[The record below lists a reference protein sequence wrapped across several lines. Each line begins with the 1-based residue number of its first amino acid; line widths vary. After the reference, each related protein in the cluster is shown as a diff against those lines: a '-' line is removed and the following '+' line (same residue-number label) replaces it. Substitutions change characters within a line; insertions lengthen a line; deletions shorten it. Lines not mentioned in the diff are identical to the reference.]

1 MLSNPASKPKYG
13 RYALWL
19 ILSLSA
25 IRIVGL
31 PFSQVGM
38 HGDEAQYWSWAQDL
52 DFGYFSKPPLIA
64 WIIAATTGLF
74 GDAEWAARLGS
85 PIFHALTATT
95 LYFAGKI
102 YFSAREGFWAALI
115 FLLMPA
121 VFLSSGIIST
131 DVPLLTLWAF
141 ALLCLGKLRHAPSW
155 PWILGLGFA
164 IGLGLMAKYAMM
176 FFLPA
181 LALAIVFD
189 AQTRTALLHPRS
201 LIAIAVAGLIF
212 APNIIWNAQNDFQT
226 VSHTAANSN
235 LDGPLFHPLELL
247 EFWGSQLGVFGPVM
261 LVIYVAALIS
271 AFRKTTMTQT
281 RMLAFFV
288 IVPITVISV
297 QALLSRA
304 NANWAVTSY
313 VAACLLAAQFVT
325 SRPAWR
331 KTAVA
336 GLAINTTLGL
346 TLMAGGLFPAFADAV
361 GQANAF
367 KRTRGWVETRD
378 AIIPYYQAG
387 WKGQDFD
394 TIAFDHRLTFYD
406 MNYYGLG
413 ETAPLRMWMYRS
425 SPYNHAEATAPLEGG
440 SRPVLLIN
448 YYDHHVDEFA
458 DDFKQ
463 LERIGT
469 IEIDLGGGKTRTLY
483 VWAGADYT
491 PTKTR

>member
-1 MLSNPASKPKYG
+1 MLPKSAPIANYG

-19 ILSLSA
+19 ILGISA
-25 IRIVGL
+25 IRIIGL

-64 WIIAATTGLF
+64 WIIAGTTGIF

-85 PIFHALTATT
+85 PIFHALTATI
-95 LYFAGKI
+95 LYFAGKT
-102 YFSAREGFWAALI
+102 YFTAREGFWAALI

-141 ALLCLGKLRHAPSW
+141 ALLCLGKLRLRPTSRWA
-155 PWILGLGFA
+155 LGLGVA

-181 LALAIVFD
+181 LALAIIFD
-189 AQTRTALLHPRS
+189 TQTRTALLHPRS
-201 LIAIAVAGLIF
+201 LIVIIVAGMIF

-235 LDGPLFHPLELL
+235 LNGPLFHPLELL
-247 EFWGSQLGVFGPVM
+247 EFWASQLGVFGPVM
-261 LVIYVAALIS
+261 LVIYVAALWA
-271 AFRKTTMTQT
+271 AFRKDTKAQT

-288 IVPITVISV
+288 IIPITVISV

-313 VAACLLAAQFVT
+313 VAACLLAAQFIA
-325 SRPAWR
+325 SRPVWR
-331 KTAVA
+331 KSAIA
-336 GLAINTTLGL
+336 GLCINTALGL

-378 AIIPYYQAG
+378 AILPYYQAG
-387 WKGQDFD
+387 WKGEAFD
-394 TIAFDHRLTFYD
+394 SIAFDHRLTFYD
-406 MNYYGLG
+406 MNYYDLG
-413 ETAPLRMWMYRS
+413 DTAPLRMWMYKS
-425 SPYNHAEATAPLEGG
+425 APHNHAEATAPLAAGDKAI
-440 SRPVLLIN
+440 LLIN
-448 YYDHHVDEFA
+448 YYDHYADEFA

-463 LERIGT
+463 LERLGT
-469 IEIDLGGGKTRTLY
+469 ISIDLGGGKTRTLY
-483 VWAGADYT
+483 VWAAKGYT
-491 PTKTR
+491 PTTSR

>member
-1 MLSNPASKPKYG
+1 MSPNLSSEAKYG
-13 RYALWL
+13 RYALWV
-19 ILSLSA
+19 ILAISA
-25 IRIVGL
+25 IRIIGL
-31 PFSQVGM
+31 PFSGVGM

-64 WIIAATTGLF
+64 WIIAATTGIF

-85 PIFHALTATT
+85 PIFHALTATL
-95 LYFAGKI
+95 LYFAGKT
-102 YFSAREGFWAALI
+102 YFGAREGFWAALI

-131 DVPLLTLWAF
+131 DVPLLTLWAL
-141 ALLCLGKLRHAPSW
+141 ALLCLGKLREQPHWRWA
-155 PWILGLGFA
+155 LGLGFA

-181 LALAIVFD
+181 LALAIIFD
-189 AQTRTALLHPRS
+189 KQTRTALLHPRS
-201 LIAIAVAGLIF
+201 IIVILVAGIIF

-235 LDGPLFHPLELL
+235 LGGPLFHPLELL
-247 EFWGSQLGVFGPVM
+247 EFWASQIGIFGPLL
-261 LVIYVAALIS
+261 LVIYVAALIA
-271 AFRKTTMTQT
+271 AFRKGASAEV
-281 RMLAFFV
+281 RLLAFFV

-313 VAACLLAAQFVT
+313 VAACLLTARFLMT
-325 SRPAWR
+325 RPKWR
-331 KTAVA
+331 KTAIA
-336 GLAINTTLGL
+336 ALIINSLLGGLV
-346 TLMAGGLFPAFADAV
+346 MAGGLFPAFADAM

-378 AIIPYYQAG
+378 AIIPYYEAG
-387 WKGQDFD
+387 WKGEAFD
-394 TIAFDHRLTFYD
+394 AIAFDHRLTFYD
-406 MNYYGLG
+406 MTYYGLG
-413 ETAPLRMWMYRS
+413 ETAPLKMWMYRS
-425 SPYNHAEATAPLEGG
+425 APYNHAEATAPLSGG
-440 SRPVLLIN
+440 ESPILLIN
-448 YYDHHVDEFA
+448 YFDHHADEFEE
-458 DDFKQ
+458 DFKQ

-491 PTKTR
+491 PTTTR